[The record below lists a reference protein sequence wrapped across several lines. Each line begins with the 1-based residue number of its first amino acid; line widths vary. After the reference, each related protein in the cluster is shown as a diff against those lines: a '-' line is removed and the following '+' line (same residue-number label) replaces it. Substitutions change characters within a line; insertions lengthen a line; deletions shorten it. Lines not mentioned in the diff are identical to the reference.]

1 MATAMRRH
9 EVRVSVHGV
18 EVGGYA
24 VERCHDGTTRAAWW
38 GALALFAAQAEVTT
52 AVRLADEQVVVLDT
66 VGEVVADTCDAQPS
80 VAFVRAVG

>member
-24 VERCHDGTTRAAWW
+24 VERHPDGTTRAAWW
-38 GALALFAAQAEVTT
+38 GALALLAAQAEMTS
-52 AVRLADEQVVVLDT
+52 AVRLADAAVTVLDT
-66 VGEVVADTCDAQPS
+66 VGEGIADA
-80 VAFVRAVG
+80 RAAG